1 MKENNFYLIWLE
13 WPESC
18 FRADAEA
25 LRFLKTLVPVGSRLV
40 RARSE
45 AAFLR
50 QLPQATHVV
59 TWHFKREWFVRAPK
73 LKVLATPGAG
83 RELVALEAPPGVML
97 HFGRFHGDI
106 MSESVA
112 AFVLAWA
119 RGFFAVRDYAGYGGA
134 QATAVPNWPRAELSD
149 RCCTVAGT
157 KAVIVGYGRVG
168 GAIGRRLE
176 SLGVSVQGFS
186 RRNLGDLD
194 AALKTADWLVL
205 ALPSDTGTDGFLSRT
220 RLRKLPKR
228 AVVVNVGR
236 GNAVDEPA
244 LVEAL
249 RTGRI
254 AGAYLDVFLS
264 EPGPLERIIGSG
276 KVGAWEGGKVGRW
289 EGGDRPRTI
298 LGTDPQRLPPNL
310 IRMPHASAFSRD
322 YLKRCFQELKDDGCL

>member
-1 MKENNFYLIWLE
+1 MNDCLVWLE
-13 WPESC
+13 WPETC
-18 FRADAEA
+18 FRADAA
-25 LRFLKTLVPVGSRLV
+25 VLRFLKTLVPPGTRVA

-45 AAFLR
+45 ASFLR
-50 QLPQATHVV
+50 RLPQATYVV
-59 TWHFKREWFVRAPK
+59 TWHFKKEWFARAPK

-83 RELVALEAPPGVML
+83 RELVALEAPPGVTL
-97 HFGRFHGDI
+97 HFGRFHGAI
-106 MSESVA
+106 MSETVA

-149 RCCTVAGT
+149 RCFTVAGT

-194 AALKTADWLVL
+194 AALRTADWLVL
-205 ALPSDTGTDGFLSRT
+205 ALPSDTGTDNFLSRA
-220 RLRKLPKR
+220 RLRKLPRR
-228 AVVVNVGR
+228 AVVINVGR
-236 GNAVDEPA
+236 GNAVDEDA

-249 RTGRI
+249 ERGRI

-264 EPGPLERIIGSG
+264 EPGPLAQI
-276 KVGAWEGGKVGRW
+276 VAP
-289 EGGDRPRTI
+289 RPRPNVGTGPVI
-298 LGTDPQRLPPNL
+298 LGTDPTSLPKSL
-310 IRMPHASAFSRD
+310 VRMPHSSAFSRD